1 MFFVLFL
8 YLECCI
14 LFKKVKTR
22 LFNRYLFSI
31 FCVVAIAVI
40 LVTLLIFTIYANL
53 QVSSARTYSVHQL
66 EQVCQMTDMLYSQ
79 MRSVNNQILQ
89 NSNTNR
95 CLSSNTFNRLIEADA
110 GIKLREI
117 QTAQSYTRYVSL
129 YNSASNRFVS
139 SSTADFLTDDD
150 ITYYYSRLPD
160 NPGADTCLLRMIGA
174 NYATQQLKTRYVYS
188 FVFRAQ
194 LRKGGSPDLIIV
206 DVDED
211 YFNDSI
217 SNLRT
222 SSGFQQ
228 VLLLNRYG
236 EVFSTNIAE
245 GDSKTFTH
253 AKSDNTIV
261 SVEDFPELTDN
272 SGSFSYTYADHTE
285 ALVTYAKASSSGFT
299 IFNIVP
305 YSNIYSGLPQ
315 LAIITLLAGIL
326 VLCIGM
332 FISFRTS
339 AKLSAPIEVLYNNYV
354 KKPLNDHAGD
364 ELDQLS
370 KAFSDMYMKADKL
383 EQGLIS
389 SYSDSKKR
397 NVQRLMHGEYGQIPN
412 YIEVYQSYGI
422 DLTAPYYTIVIISA
436 ASKELR
442 FGPDDPNYFIYSYAL
457 ENLATEVLGQFGSV
471 VPYRNSHNFLVM
483 LLPLQKNAYPEKLVP
498 ELERVCEVMQR
509 EFAMKTTI
517 CIGTIVETAVNI
529 NLCYEATN
537 IALEYSAIRNQGKIF
552 FAYETGQNINL
563 NSYHNKLHMKLAEH
577 IRANDLDACS
587 HEFDLALSYMSNV
600 SFNTAVT
607 YFNHV
612 MMSLLDDFST
622 TFTDDDTAYPI
633 LMDKLNEIDR
643 QLPNVYMLRKRCMEF
658 ITILA
663 HHQSINRKYGNELA
677 ADAAKEYIDKNYANP
692 DLSLKMLA
700 SMAGLS
706 SAYFGKIFAT
716 QIGYSFSDYLSNTR
730 MKKAEQ
736 LLRET
741 KLPINQISEAI
752 GIVNTNYFYS
762 IFKKKYGMTPLA
774 YRRTR
779 SGEAEDTKSE
789 EQDETTE

>member
-1 MFFVLFL
+1 M
-8 YLECCI
+8 
-14 LFKKVKTR
+14 FKKVKTR

-79 MRSVNNQILQ
+79 MHSVNNQILQ

-150 ITYYYSRLPD
+150 IAYYYRRLPD

-188 FVFRAQ
+188 FVFRVQ

-222 SSGFQQ
+222 SNGFQQ

-245 GDSKTFTH
+245 GDSETFTH
-253 AKSDNTIV
+253 AKPDNTIV

-272 SGSFSYTYADHTE
+272 SGSFSYTCADHTE

-326 VLCIGM
+326 VLCVGM

-354 KKPLNDHAGD
+354 KKPSNDHAGD

-370 KAFSDMYMKADKL
+370 KAFSDMYMKTDKL

-397 NVQRLMHGEYGQIPN
+397 NIQRLMHGEYGQIPN

-471 VPYRNSHNFLVM
+471 VPYRNSHNFLVL

-509 EFAMKTTI
+509 DFAMNTTI

-537 IALEYSAIRNQGKIF
+537 IALE
-552 FAYETGQNINL
+552 
-563 NSYHNKLHMKLAEH
+563 
-577 IRANDLDACS
+577 
-587 HEFDLALSYMSNV
+587 
-600 SFNTAVT
+600 
-607 YFNHV
+607 
-612 MMSLLDDFST
+612 
-622 TFTDDDTAYPI
+622 
-633 LMDKLNEIDR
+633 
-643 QLPNVYMLRKRCMEF
+643 
-658 ITILA
+658 
-663 HHQSINRKYGNELA
+663 
-677 ADAAKEYIDKNYANP
+677 
-692 DLSLKMLA
+692 
-700 SMAGLS
+700 
-706 SAYFGKIFAT
+706 
-716 QIGYSFSDYLSNTR
+716 
-730 MKKAEQ
+730 
-736 LLRET
+736 
-741 KLPINQISEAI
+741 
-752 GIVNTNYFYS
+752 
-762 IFKKKYGMTPLA
+762 
-774 YRRTR
+774 
-779 SGEAEDTKSE
+779 
-789 EQDETTE
+789 

>member
-14 LFKKVKTR
+14 LFRKVKTR

-117 QTAQSYTRYVSL
+117 QTARSYTRYVSL

-150 ITYYYSRLPD
+150 IAYYYSRLPD
-160 NPGADTCLLRMIGA
+160 SSGADTCLLRMIGA
-174 NYATQQLKTRYVYS
+174 DYATQTSKTRYVYS
-188 FVFRAQ
+188 FVFRVQ

-211 YFNDSI
+211 YFADSI
-217 SNLRT
+217 GNLRT

-228 VLLLNRYG
+228 VILLNRYN
-236 EVFSTNIAE
+236 EVFSTNVAE
-245 GDSKTFTH
+245 GDSTRFSH
-253 AKSDNTIV
+253 AKSSNI
-261 SVEDFPELTDN
+261 SVEDFPELTDT
-272 SGSFSYTYADHTE
+272 SGSFSYTCADRTE
-285 ALVTYAKASSSGFT
+285 ALVTYAKADSSGFT

-305 YSNIYSGLPQ
+305 YSNIFSGLPQ
-315 LAIITLLAGIL
+315 LAIITLLVGIL
-326 VLCIGM
+326 VLGIGM

-339 AKLSAPIEVLYNNYV
+339 ARLSAPIEVLYNNYV
-354 KKPLNDHAGD
+354 KKSSGDHDGD
-364 ELDQLS
+364 ELDELS
-370 KAFSDMYMKADKL
+370 KAFSDMYMKTDKL

-397 NVQRLMHGEYGQIPN
+397 NIQRLMHGEYGQIPN

-442 FGPDDPNYFIYSYAL
+442 FGLDDPNYFIYSYAL

-471 VPYRNSHNFLVM
+471 VPYCNSHNFLVL

-509 EFAMKTTI
+509 EFAMNTTI

-529 NLCYEATN
+529 NL
-537 IALEYSAIRNQGKIF
+537 
-552 FAYETGQNINL
+552 
-563 NSYHNKLHMKLAEH
+563 
-577 IRANDLDACS
+577 
-587 HEFDLALSYMSNV
+587 
-600 SFNTAVT
+600 
-607 YFNHV
+607 
-612 MMSLLDDFST
+612 LL
-622 TFTDDDTAYPI
+622 
-633 LMDKLNEIDR
+633 
-643 QLPNVYMLRKRCMEF
+643 
-658 ITILA
+658 
-663 HHQSINRKYGNELA
+663 
-677 ADAAKEYIDKNYANP
+677 
-692 DLSLKMLA
+692 
-700 SMAGLS
+700 
-706 SAYFGKIFAT
+706 
-716 QIGYSFSDYLSNTR
+716 
-730 MKKAEQ
+730 
-736 LLRET
+736 
-741 KLPINQISEAI
+741 
-752 GIVNTNYFYS
+752 
-762 IFKKKYGMTPLA
+762 
-774 YRRTR
+774 
-779 SGEAEDTKSE
+779 
-789 EQDETTE
+789 

>member
-1 MFFVLFL
+1 M
-8 YLECCI
+8 
-14 LFKKVKTR
+14 FKKVKTR

-117 QTAQSYTRYVSL
+117 QTARSYTRYVSL

-150 ITYYYSRLPD
+150 IAYYYSRLPD
-160 NPGADTCLLRMIGA
+160 SSGADTCLLRMIGA
-174 NYATQQLKTRYVYS
+174 DYATQTSKTRYVYS
-188 FVFRAQ
+188 FVFRVQ

-211 YFNDSI
+211 YFADSI
-217 SNLRT
+217 GNLRT

-228 VLLLNRYG
+228 VILLNRYN
-236 EVFSTNIAE
+236 EVFSTNVAE
-245 GDSKTFTH
+245 GDSTRFSH
-253 AKSDNTIV
+253 AKSSNI
-261 SVEDFPELTDN
+261 SVEDFPELTDT
-272 SGSFSYTYADHTE
+272 SGSFSYTCADRTE
-285 ALVTYAKASSSGFT
+285 ALVTYAKADSSGFT

-305 YSNIYSGLPQ
+305 YSNIFSGLPQ
-315 LAIITLLAGIL
+315 LAIITLLVGIL
-326 VLCIGM
+326 VLGIGM

-339 AKLSAPIEVLYNNYV
+339 ARLSAPIEVLYNNYV
-354 KKPLNDHAGD
+354 KKSSGDHDGD
-364 ELDQLS
+364 ELDELS
-370 KAFSDMYMKADKL
+370 KAFSDMYMKTDKL

-397 NVQRLMHGEYGQIPN
+397 SIQRLLHGECDQIPN
-412 YIEVYQSYGI
+412 YTEVYQSYGI
-422 DLTAPYYTIVIISA
+422 DLTAPFYTVIMVSA
-436 ASKELR
+436 ASSEQR
-442 FGPDDPNYFIYSYAL
+442 FGPDDPNYFIYNYAL
-457 ENLATEVLGQFGSV
+457 ENLVSEVLGQFGSV
-471 VPYRNSHNFLVM
+471 VTYHNSHNTLAV
-483 LLPLQKNAYPEKLVP
+483 LLPLQKNAYPEKLVQ
-498 ELERVCEVMQR
+498 ELQRVCEVMQR
-509 EFAMKTTI
+509 EFSMNTTI

-552 FAYETGQNINL
+552 FAFEASQNINL
-563 NSYHNKLHMKLAEH
+563 NAYHNKLHMKLAEH

-587 HEFDLALSYMSNV
+587 QEFDLAISYMSNV

-622 TFTDDDTAYPI
+622 TFTDDDTTYPL

-643 QLPNVYMLRKRCMEF
+643 QQLPNVYMLRKRCMEF

-677 ADAAKEYIDKNYANP
+677 AETAKEYIDKNYANP

-700 SMAGLS
+700 GMAGLS
-706 SAYFGKIFAT
+706 TAYFGKIFAT
-716 QIGYSFSDYLSNTR
+716 QTGYSFSDYLSNTR

-736 LLRET
+736 LLLET

-762 IFKKKYGMTPLA
+762 VFKKKYGMTPLA

-779 SGEAEDTKSE
+779 SGEAEDAKPEANDKENT
-789 EQDETTE
+789 

>member
-14 LFKKVKTR
+14 LFKKVKTQ

-66 EQVCQMTDMLYSQ
+66 EQVCQMTDILYSQ

-89 NSNTNR
+89 SSNTNR

-174 NYATQQLKTRYVYS
+174 DYATQTSKTRYVYS
-188 FVFRAQ
+188 FVFRVQ

-211 YFNDSI
+211 YFADSI
-217 SNLRT
+217 GNLRT

-228 VLLLNRYG
+228 VILLNRYN
-236 EVFSTNIAE
+236 EVFSTNVAE
-245 GDSKTFTH
+245 GDSTRFSH
-253 AKSDNTIV
+253 AKSSNI
-261 SVEDFPELTDN
+261 SVEDFPELTDT
-272 SGSFSYTYADHTE
+272 SGSFSYTCADRTE
-285 ALVTYAKASSSGFT
+285 ALVTYAKAASSGFT

-326 VLCIGM
+326 VLCVGM

-339 AKLSAPIEVLYNNYV
+339 AKLSAPIEVLYSNYV
-354 KKPLNDHAGD
+354 KKPSNDHAGD

-370 KAFSDMYMKADKL
+370 KAFSDMYMKTDKL

-397 NVQRLMHGEYGQIPN
+397 NIQRLMHGEYGQIPN

-471 VPYRNSHNFLVM
+471 VPYRNSHNFLVL

-509 EFAMKTTI
+509 EFAMNTTI

-700 SMAGLS
+700 GMAGLS
-706 SAYFGKIFAT
+706 PAYFGKIFAT

>member
-1 MFFVLFL
+1 M
-8 YLECCI
+8 
-14 LFKKVKTR
+14 FKKVKTR

-89 NSNTNR
+89 NSNTNH

-117 QTAQSYTRYVSL
+117 QTARSYTRYVSL

-150 ITYYYSRLPD
+150 IAYYYSRLPD
-160 NPGADTCLLRMIGA
+160 SSGADTCLLRMIGA
-174 NYATQQLKTRYVYS
+174 DYATQTSKTRYVYS
-188 FVFRAQ
+188 FVFRVQ

-211 YFNDSI
+211 YFADSI
-217 SNLRT
+217 GNLRT

-228 VLLLNRYG
+228 VILLNRYN
-236 EVFSTNIAE
+236 EVFSTNVAE
-245 GDSKTFTH
+245 GDSTRFSH
-253 AKSDNTIV
+253 AKSSNI
-261 SVEDFPELTDN
+261 SVEDFPELTDT
-272 SGSFSYTYADHTE
+272 SGSFSYTCADHTE

-326 VLCIGM
+326 VLCVGM

-354 KKPLNDHAGD
+354 KKPSNDHAGD

-370 KAFSDMYMKADKL
+370 KAFSDMYMKTDKL

-397 NVQRLMHGEYGQIPN
+397 NIQRLMHGEYGQIPN

-498 ELERVCEVMQR
+498 ELERVCEIMQR
-509 EFAMKTTI
+509 EFAMNTTI

-600 SFNTAVT
+600 SFNTAVA

-633 LMDKLNEIDR
+633 LMDKLNKIDR

-700 SMAGLS
+700 GMAGLS

-752 GIVNTNYFYS
+752 GIMNTNYFYS

>member
-1 MFFVLFL
+1 M
-8 YLECCI
+8 
-14 LFKKVKTR
+14 FKKVKTR

-117 QTAQSYTRYVSL
+117 QTARSYTRYVSL

-150 ITYYYSRLPD
+150 IAYYYSRLPD
-160 NPGADTCLLRMIGA
+160 SSGADTCLLRMIGA
-174 NYATQQLKTRYVYS
+174 DYATQTSKTRYVYS
-188 FVFRAQ
+188 FVFRVQ

-211 YFNDSI
+211 YFADSI
-217 SNLRT
+217 GNLRT

-228 VLLLNRYG
+228 VILLNRYN
-236 EVFSTNIAE
+236 EVFSTNVAE
-245 GDSKTFTH
+245 GDSTRFSH
-253 AKSDNTIV
+253 AKSSNI
-261 SVEDFPELTDN
+261 SVEDFPELTDT
-272 SGSFSYTYADHTE
+272 SGSFSYTCADRTE
-285 ALVTYAKASSSGFT
+285 ALVTYAKADSSGFT

-305 YSNIYSGLPQ
+305 YSNIFSGLPQ
-315 LAIITLLAGIL
+315 LAIITLLVGIL
-326 VLCIGM
+326 VLGIGM

-339 AKLSAPIEVLYNNYV
+339 ARLSAPIEVLYNNYV
-354 KKPLNDHAGD
+354 KKSSGDHDGD
-364 ELDQLS
+364 ELDELS
-370 KAFSDMYMKADKL
+370 KAFSDMYMKTDKL

-397 NVQRLMHGEYGQIPN
+397 SIQRLLHGECDQIPN
-412 YIEVYQSYGI
+412 YTEVYQSYGI
-422 DLTAPYYTIVIISA
+422 DL
-436 ASKELR
+436 
-442 FGPDDPNYFIYSYAL
+442 
-457 ENLATEVLGQFGSV
+457 
-471 VPYRNSHNFLVM
+471 
-483 LLPLQKNAYPEKLVP
+483 NA
-498 ELERVCEVMQR
+498 
-509 EFAMKTTI
+509 
-517 CIGTIVETAVNI
+517 
-529 NLCYEATN
+529 
-537 IALEYSAIRNQGKIF
+537 
-552 FAYETGQNINL
+552 
-563 NSYHNKLHMKLAEH
+563 YHNKLHMKLAEH

-587 HEFDLALSYMSNV
+587 QEFDLAISYMSNV

-622 TFTDDDTAYPI
+622 TFTDDDTTYPL

-643 QLPNVYMLRKRCMEF
+643 QQLPNVYMLRKRCMEF

-677 ADAAKEYIDKNYANP
+677 AETAKEYIDKNYANP

-700 SMAGLS
+700 GMAGLS
-706 SAYFGKIFAT
+706 TAYFGKIFAT
-716 QIGYSFSDYLSNTR
+716 QTGYSFSDYLSNTR

-736 LLRET
+736 LLLET

-762 IFKKKYGMTPLA
+762 VFKKKYGMTPLA

-779 SGEAEDTKSE
+779 SGEAEDAKPEANDKENT
-789 EQDETTE
+789 

>member
-1 MFFVLFL
+1 M
-8 YLECCI
+8 
-14 LFKKVKTR
+14 
-22 LFNRYLFSI
+22 
-31 FCVVAIAVI
+31 
-40 LVTLLIFTIYANL
+40 
-53 QVSSARTYSVHQL
+53 
-66 EQVCQMTDMLYSQ
+66 
-79 MRSVNNQILQ
+79 
-89 NSNTNR
+89 
-95 CLSSNTFNRLIEADA
+95 
-110 GIKLREI
+110 
-117 QTAQSYTRYVSL
+117 
-129 YNSASNRFVS
+129 
-139 SSTADFLTDDD
+139 
-150 ITYYYSRLPD
+150 
-160 NPGADTCLLRMIGA
+160 
-174 NYATQQLKTRYVYS
+174 
-188 FVFRAQ
+188 
-194 LRKGGSPDLIIV
+194 
-206 DVDED
+206 
-211 YFNDSI
+211 
-217 SNLRT
+217 
-222 SSGFQQ
+222 
-228 VLLLNRYG
+228 
-236 EVFSTNIAE
+236 
-245 GDSKTFTH
+245 
-253 AKSDNTIV
+253 
-261 SVEDFPELTDN
+261 
-272 SGSFSYTYADHTE
+272 
-285 ALVTYAKASSSGFT
+285 
-299 IFNIVP
+299 P

-326 VLCIGM
+326 VLCVGM

-339 AKLSAPIEVLYNNYV
+339 AKLSAPIEVLYSNYV
-354 KKPLNDHAGD
+354 KKPSNDHAGD

-370 KAFSDMYMKADKL
+370 KVFSDMYMKADKL

-422 DLTAPYYTIVIISA
+422 DLTSPYYTIVIISA

-509 EFAMKTTI
+509 EFAMNTTI

-600 SFNTAVT
+600 SFNTAVA

-633 LMDKLNEIDR
+633 LMDKLNKIDR

-700 SMAGLS
+700 GMAGLS

>member
-1 MFFVLFL
+1 M
-8 YLECCI
+8 
-14 LFKKVKTR
+14 FKKVKTR

-53 QVSSARTYSVHQL
+53 QISSARTYSVHQL

-150 ITYYYSRLPD
+150 IAYYYRRLPD

-188 FVFRAQ
+188 FVFRVQ

-222 SSGFQQ
+222 SNGFQQ

-245 GDSKTFTH
+245 GDSETFTH
-253 AKSDNTIV
+253 AKPDNTIV

-272 SGSFSYTYADHTE
+272 SGSFSYTCADHTE

-326 VLCIGM
+326 VLCVGM

-339 AKLSAPIEVLYNNYV
+339 AKLSAPIEVLYSNYV
-354 KKPLNDHAGD
+354 KKPSNDHAGD

-397 NVQRLMHGEYGQIPN
+397 NIQRLMHGEYGQIPN

-498 ELERVCEVMQR
+498 ELERVCEVM
-509 EFAMKTTI
+509 
-517 CIGTIVETAVNI
+517 
-529 NLCYEATN
+529 
-537 IALEYSAIRNQGKIF
+537 
-552 FAYETGQNINL
+552 
-563 NSYHNKLHMKLAEH
+563 
-577 IRANDLDACS
+577 
-587 HEFDLALSYMSNV
+587 
-600 SFNTAVT
+600 
-607 YFNHV
+607 
-612 MMSLLDDFST
+612 
-622 TFTDDDTAYPI
+622 
-633 LMDKLNEIDR
+633 
-643 QLPNVYMLRKRCMEF
+643 
-658 ITILA
+658 
-663 HHQSINRKYGNELA
+663 
-677 ADAAKEYIDKNYANP
+677 
-692 DLSLKMLA
+692 
-700 SMAGLS
+700 
-706 SAYFGKIFAT
+706 
-716 QIGYSFSDYLSNTR
+716 
-730 MKKAEQ
+730 
-736 LLRET
+736 
-741 KLPINQISEAI
+741 
-752 GIVNTNYFYS
+752 
-762 IFKKKYGMTPLA
+762 
-774 YRRTR
+774 
-779 SGEAEDTKSE
+779 
-789 EQDETTE
+789 

>member
-22 LFNRYLFSI
+22 LFSRYLFSI

-53 QVSSARTYSVHQL
+53 QISSARTYSVHQL

-150 ITYYYSRLPD
+150 IAYYYRRLPD

-188 FVFRAQ
+188 FVFRVQ

-222 SSGFQQ
+222 SNGFQQ

-245 GDSKTFTH
+245 GDSETFTH
-253 AKSDNTIV
+253 AKPDNTIV

-272 SGSFSYTYADHTE
+272 SGSFSYTCADHIE

-326 VLCIGM
+326 VLCVGM

-354 KKPLNDHAGD
+354 KKPSNDHAGD

-397 NVQRLMHGEYGQIPN
+397 NIQRLMHGEYGQIPN
-412 YIEVYQSYGI
+412 YIEVYQKATASTSPRRITPSSLSVQPPKSCASARMIQTISFTATLSKTSPPKFWGSSAVSYR
-422 DLTAPYYTIVIISA
+422 T
-436 ASKELR
+436 
-442 FGPDDPNYFIYSYAL
+442 
-457 ENLATEVLGQFGSV
+457 
-471 VPYRNSHNFLVM
+471 
-483 LLPLQKNAYPEKLVP
+483 
-498 ELERVCEVMQR
+498 
-509 EFAMKTTI
+509 
-517 CIGTIVETAVNI
+517 
-529 NLCYEATN
+529 
-537 IALEYSAIRNQGKIF
+537 AIR
-552 FAYETGQNINL
+552 
-563 NSYHNKLHMKLAEH
+563 
-577 IRANDLDACS
+577 
-587 HEFDLALSYMSNV
+587 
-600 SFNTAVT
+600 
-607 YFNHV
+607 
-612 MMSLLDDFST
+612 T
-622 TFTDDDTAYPI
+622 TF
-633 LMDKLNEIDR
+633 
-643 QLPNVYMLRKRCMEF
+643 
-658 ITILA
+658 
-663 HHQSINRKYGNELA
+663 S
-677 ADAAKEYIDKNYANP
+677 
-692 DLSLKMLA
+692 
-700 SMAGLS
+700 
-706 SAYFGKIFAT
+706 
-716 QIGYSFSDYLSNTR
+716 
-730 MKKAEQ
+730 
-736 LLRET
+736 
-741 KLPINQISEAI
+741 
-752 GIVNTNYFYS
+752 
-762 IFKKKYGMTPLA
+762 
-774 YRRTR
+774 
-779 SGEAEDTKSE
+779 
-789 EQDETTE
+789 

>member
-79 MRSVNNQILQ
+79 MHSVNNQILQ

-150 ITYYYSRLPD
+150 IAYYYRRLPD

-188 FVFRAQ
+188 FVFRVQ

-211 YFNDSI
+211 YFNDFI

-222 SSGFQQ
+222 SNGFQQ

-245 GDSKTFTH
+245 GDSETFTH
-253 AKSDNTIV
+253 AKPDNTIV

-272 SGSFSYTYADHTE
+272 SGSFSYTCADHTE

-326 VLCIGM
+326 VLCVGM

-354 KKPLNDHAGD
+354 KKPSNDHAGD

-370 KAFSDMYMKADKL
+370 KAFSDMYMKTDKL

-397 NVQRLMHGEYGQIPN
+397 NIQRLMHGEYGQIPN

-509 EFAMKTTI
+509 EFAMNTTI

-552 FAYETGQNINL
+552 FAYETGQSINL

-600 SFNTAVT
+600 SFNTAVA

-633 LMDKLNEIDR
+633 LMDKLNKIDR

-692 DLSLKMLA
+692 ELSLKMLA
-700 SMAGLS
+700 GMAGLS

-789 EQDETTE
+789 GQDETTE

>member
-1 MFFVLFL
+1 M
-8 YLECCI
+8 
-14 LFKKVKTR
+14 FKKVKTR

-117 QTAQSYTRYVSL
+117 QTARSYTRYVSL

-150 ITYYYSRLPD
+150 IAYYYSRLPD

-188 FVFRAQ
+188 FVFRVQ

-222 SSGFQQ
+222 SNGFQQ

-245 GDSKTFTH
+245 GDSSNLH
-253 AKSDNTIV
+253 ACKIRQRCCLRGGFPGADRQFRLFLLHLCRPYRSARHLRQGIFLRLYDLQYRAVLEYLQRSPPARHHHITRRYSCALRRHVHLVPHQCKALCANRSAIQQLCQKA
-261 SVEDFPELTDN
+261 VE
-272 SGSFSYTYADHTE
+272 
-285 ALVTYAKASSSGFT
+285 
-299 IFNIVP
+299 
-305 YSNIYSGLPQ
+305 
-315 LAIITLLAGIL
+315 
-326 VLCIGM
+326 
-332 FISFRTS
+332 R
-339 AKLSAPIEVLYNNYV
+339 
-354 KKPLNDHAGD
+354 HAGD

-397 NVQRLMHGEYGQIPN
+397 NIQRLMHGEYGQIPN

-457 ENLATEVLGQFGSV
+457 ENLATEVWGSSAV
-471 VPYRNSHNFLVM
+471 SYR
-483 LLPLQKNAYPEKLVP
+483 
-498 ELERVCEVMQR
+498 
-509 EFAMKTTI
+509 T
-517 CIGTIVETAVNI
+517 
-529 NLCYEATN
+529 
-537 IALEYSAIRNQGKIF
+537 AIR
-552 FAYETGQNINL
+552 
-563 NSYHNKLHMKLAEH
+563 
-577 IRANDLDACS
+577 
-587 HEFDLALSYMSNV
+587 
-600 SFNTAVT
+600 
-607 YFNHV
+607 
-612 MMSLLDDFST
+612 T
-622 TFTDDDTAYPI
+622 TF
-633 LMDKLNEIDR
+633 
-643 QLPNVYMLRKRCMEF
+643 
-658 ITILA
+658 
-663 HHQSINRKYGNELA
+663 S
-677 ADAAKEYIDKNYANP
+677 
-692 DLSLKMLA
+692 
-700 SMAGLS
+700 
-706 SAYFGKIFAT
+706 
-716 QIGYSFSDYLSNTR
+716 
-730 MKKAEQ
+730 
-736 LLRET
+736 
-741 KLPINQISEAI
+741 
-752 GIVNTNYFYS
+752 
-762 IFKKKYGMTPLA
+762 
-774 YRRTR
+774 
-779 SGEAEDTKSE
+779 
-789 EQDETTE
+789 

>member
-79 MRSVNNQILQ
+79 VHSVNNQILQ

-150 ITYYYSRLPD
+150 IAYYYRRLPD

-188 FVFRAQ
+188 FVFRVQ

-222 SSGFQQ
+222 SNGFQQ

-245 GDSKTFTH
+245 GDSETFTH

-272 SGSFSYTYADHTE
+272 SGSFSYTCADHTE

-326 VLCIGM
+326 VLCVGM

-354 KKPLNDHAGD
+354 KKPSNDHAGD

-397 NVQRLMHGEYGQIPN
+397 NIQRLMHGEYGQIPN

-509 EFAMKTTI
+509 EFAMNTTI
-517 CIGTIVETAVNI
+517 SASAPSWRQPSISTSAMRRRTSHWNI
-529 NLCYEATN
+529 PP
-537 IALEYSAIRNQGKIF
+537 SV
-552 FAYETGQNINL
+552 
-563 NSYHNKLHMKLAEH
+563 
-577 IRANDLDACS
+577 IRAK
-587 HEFDLALSYMSNV
+587 
-600 SFNTAVT
+600 
-607 YFNHV
+607 
-612 MMSLLDDFST
+612 FSSPMRPARISISTHT
-622 TFTDDDTAYPI
+622 TT
-633 LMDKLNEIDR
+633 
-643 QLPNVYMLRKRCMEF
+643 
-658 ITILA
+658 
-663 HHQSINRKYGNELA
+663 
-677 ADAAKEYIDKNYANP
+677 
-692 DLSLKMLA
+692 
-700 SMAGLS
+700 S
-706 SAYFGKIFAT
+706 ST
-716 QIGYSFSDYLSNTR
+716 
-730 MKKAEQ
+730 
-736 LLRET
+736 
-741 KLPINQISEAI
+741 
-752 GIVNTNYFYS
+752 
-762 IFKKKYGMTPLA
+762 
-774 YRRTR
+774 
-779 SGEAEDTKSE
+779 
-789 EQDETTE
+789 